1 MNLKCECYIHSL
13 KQGEKNVLGEAT
25 ILKRLGDNDYL
36 AEVGGVKCHAIFN
49 PFVGRY
55 FVDDVYTALSPS
67 RRSAADDK
75 RKYGSAGAGRCGPS
89 LTAAGKEVAEC
100 PITG

>member
-55 FVDDVYTALSPS
+55 FVDDVYGIVSSSPKARSSSKAARFGASLSTS
-67 RRSAADDK
+67 M
-75 RKYGSAGAGRCGPS
+75 
-89 LTAAGKEVAEC
+89 TQ
-100 PITG
+100 